1 MSKVTLIDIELE
13 HAVRRER
20 FVRDAWKYLAKIKD
34 VCRRLDA
41 DCKVFVFSSFI
52 KGGFRS
58 NSDIDVLIVT
68 KLASNPLVR
77 GALFKAIAIEIGLD
91 NPFEL
96 HIVTEEEY
104 LRVYRR
110 FIDVSQEIT

>member
-1 MSKVTLIDIELE
+1 LGLHNAPASRGSSTVEETSTTLINLYE
-13 HAVRRER
+13 
-20 FVRDAWKYLAKIKD
+20 KQ
-34 VCRRLDA
+34 
-41 DCKVFVFSSFI
+41 SSF
-52 KGGFRS
+52 
-58 NSDIDVLIVT
+58 T
-68 KLASNPLVR
+68 T
-77 GALFKAIAIEIGLD
+77 ALFKAIAIKIDLD